1 MSTRATIKIKDGCA
15 ERWLYHHHDG
25 YPEGVGK
32 ELCDILSDEVEWS
45 LASVFT
51 RLTEDEQYEP
61 TDGVHGDEE
70 YGYFINCGEREL
82 VGFPIDWRTGEWG
95 QEVLRRE
102 YKDRRKENVA
112 PFLIKEAFLCE
123 FCRKIC
129 SAKCHEQLE
138 KLLDGTWAPGC
149 IEYEDNKDLLGRK
162 HIITCLGPYCDRPC
176 KYQQL
181 DYMPYNENDGI
192 KPLIETIRFLGNKV
206 NELISEKK
214 S

>member
-1 MSTRATIKIKDGCA
+1 MICRENIVYLHRYFIYCFMSTRATIKIKDGCA

-32 ELCDILSDEVEWS
+32 ELCDILSGEVEWS

-112 PFLIKEAFLCE
+112 PFLIKVSTNFSGL
-123 FCRKIC
+123 
-129 SAKCHEQLE
+129 
-138 KLLDGTWAPGC
+138 
-149 IEYEDNKDLLGRK
+149 N
-162 HIITCLGPYCDRPC
+162 
-176 KYQQL
+176 
-181 DYMPYNENDGI
+181 
-192 KPLIETIRFLGNKV
+192 LIL
-206 NELISEKK
+206 
-214 S
+214 